1 MSHTHIL
8 VSFCSNWWSWNS
20 TRRYKIRVQP
30 LSRLA
35 DYGLHPWRDEII
47 RRINRPG
54 KMYKEPM
61 WTVTL
66 HCLQTKQ
73 SNKNK
78 QIIASYCDAVFHSR
92 SWLGMLSK
100 PKVNKKRG
108 GTWRRSPDLWH
119 VANSKGVF
127 KRWNGNEKHY
137 SSTLRTR
144 KCDRPH
150 SRTEVKTTAGV
161 WVRKYVLHSE
171 LKTLKGL
178 HLVQVPS
185 DMLDHYTEQRLLGQ
199 KEGVVQEERYWK
211 RVENVLH
218 RSVWDYWCRTLCLLC
233 SCRSVAVRLSLAHL
247 SLCAV
252 W

>member
-1 MSHTHIL
+1 MLHYTADRAIKQEQTDNCIML
-8 VSFCSNWWSWNS
+8 RCSVPQSIMAGS
-20 TRRYKIRVQP
+20 
-30 LSRLA
+30 A
-35 DYGLHPWRDEII
+35 F
-47 RRINRPG
+47 
-54 KMYKEPM
+54 
-61 WTVTL
+61 
-66 HCLQTKQ
+66 QTQSKQ
-73 SNKNK
+73 K
-78 QIIASYCDAVFHSR
+78 AWGY
-92 SWLGMLSK
+92 LE
-100 PKVNKKRG
+100 KVARFMTCRKLK
-108 GTWRRSPDLWH
+108 W
-119 VANSKGVF
+119 GVF

-218 RSVWDYWCRTLCLLC
+218 RSVWDYWCRTHCLLC

>member
-1 MSHTHIL
+1 MTRHDVCGKEHSVFLAVNHHISERADPARRPKETRIHPELSKKLTPSSPCICNMSHTHIL

-61 WTVTL
+61 WTATL

-119 VANSKGVF
+119 VANS
-127 KRWNGNEKHY
+127 NE
-137 SSTLRTR
+137 
-144 KCDRPH
+144 
-150 SRTEVKTTAGV
+150 EF
-161 WVRKYVLHSE
+161 
-171 LKTLKGL
+171 LKGGTGMKNIIT
-178 HLVQVPS
+178 VRCVP
-185 DMLDHYTEQRLLGQ
+185 
-199 KEGVVQEERYWK
+199 
-211 RVENVLH
+211 ENVIDLTPEPKSK
-218 RSVWDYWCRTLCLLC
+218 RLPEYGSGNL
-233 SCRSVAVRLSLAHL
+233 SCTVNSKH
-247 SLCAV
+247 
-252 W
+252 